1 MKLKK
6 GVKITNLTPQMVLAI
21 RIVESVYQRLEPWYD
36 LTITSVDEGQHGP
49 RTLHGKG
56 LAVDFRTKDFNGN
69 KYKLQNEVKA
79 ALGDDFDVVL
89 EDMHGPQ
96 EHLHVELDPK
106 G

>member
-21 RIVESVYQRLEPWYD
+21 RIVESVYHRLEPGHN
-36 LTITSVDEGQHGP
+36 LTITSIDEGQHGP
-49 RTLHGKG
+49 GTLHGKG
-56 LAVDFRTKDFNGN
+56 RAVDFRTKDFNGN
-69 KYKLQNEVKA
+69 KYKLQNEVRA

-89 EDMHGPQ
+89 EDMHGPN
-96 EHLHVELDPK
+96 EHLHLEWDVK